1 MGPAALLLVVGLT
14 ATVAGCSSA
23 ADRSDGCTQLR
34 AVADTGDLVRALRL
48 HSVGVTTA
56 ADDQPGLSTVTIV
69 SRRSVGDLLP
79 VLRDRFDA
87 AGYERLG
94 EDDEGFEAE
103 IYLARGDDVYGVARL
118 REDPRCDGR
127 TSLQV
132 SVSTTMPATGTSATT
147 G

>member
-1 MGPAALLLVVGLT
+1 M
-14 ATVAGCSSA
+14 
-23 ADRSDGCTQLR
+23 
-34 AVADTGDLVRALRL
+34 
-48 HSVGVTTA
+48 
-56 ADDQPGLSTVTIV
+56 
-69 SRRSVGDLLP
+69 
-79 VLRDRFDA
+79 

-103 IYLARGDDVYGVARL
+103 IYLARGAEVYGVARL

-132 SVSTTMPATGTSATT
+132 SVSTTMPTTANPATT